1 MNLHIN
7 DNYKG
12 QILKNRNCDD
22 KTIASLNKI
31 ANKKLSDLA
40 NDNPNLLVFPNNL
53 KDYKDKIGSDE
64 IFGLKSDKTITT
76 GNIMGFIGI
85 DDVQLNIGSRFDEN
99 KEKQYF
105 LQYIIFNKAGIKH
118 AIYSRTYEMK
128 IELIYKAAELL
139 KSSTLYEIVKD
150 KQNRPDIKN
159 IYKFVSNY
167 KKDEKDFFVY
177 IIVRETK
184 DGKFYYDH
192 GIIKEKF

>member
-1 MNLHIN
+1 MKGKEQIKEMMQKAREWAFKNLS
-7 DNYKG
+7 G
-12 QILKNRNCDD
+12 
-22 KTIASLNKI
+22 TKI
-31 ANKKLSDLA
+31 YH
-40 NDNPNLLVFPNNL
+40 
-53 KDYKDKIGSDE
+53 KDIED
-64 IFGLKSDKTITT
+64 
-76 GNIMGFIGI
+76 
-85 DDVQLNIGSRFDEN
+85 
-99 KEKQYF
+99 
-105 LQYIIFNKAGIKH
+105 YIIFNKAGIKH